1 MRGRRL
7 ASVCALALL
16 VTLLSSPA
24 ARALVLP
31 TGFTE
36 SVVWSGLTNPT
47 NIEFAADG
55 HIFVA
60 EKSGVIKVFDNEADQ
75 TATVFANLSDNVHDF
90 WDRGMLGLAVHPNY
104 PTSPYVYV
112 LYTYDAPMGGSPPTW
127 GDACANPPGATGDGC
142 VVSGRLSRLTAS
154 TSHQMTGPEQVFIN
168 DWCQQYPSHSV
179 GDLAFGG
186 DGNLYVTG
194 GDGAS
199 FNFADYGQDGSP
211 VNPCGDPPGGAGG
224 AMTPPT
230 AEGGAL
236 RSQDRRTPGDPTTL
250 DGTVLRLDPLTGE
263 PASGN
268 PTTSGDLNARRIV
281 AHGLRNPFRMTS
293 RPGTN
298 ELWVGD
304 VGWGTWEELNR
315 ITSPTASVTN
325 FGWPCYEGSGRQSG
339 YDGLDLNICE
349 NLYAAT
355 PPVVTSPHYAY
366 NHSAQVVAGE
376 SCPTGGSSTAGMA
389 FYPSAGGSFPA
400 DYRGA
405 LFFADYTRDC
415 IWVMRAP
422 SPTALPDAANR
433 ATFAAQASNPVDL
446 EVHPATGELWYADF
460 QGAGAVRK
468 IRFAG
473 ANTPPT
479 AVAAATPT
487 NGPAP
492 LTVSFNGG
500 GSSDPDPGATLTYA
514 WDLDD
519 DGAFDDATGA
529 TATWTYQQPNTYT
542 PELRVTDNLGASDTD
557 AVTITAG
564 NTAPT
569 ATISSPA
576 SSLRWKVGDTVT
588 FSGGATDPQN
598 GTLPASALSWALVLH
613 HCSSPTN
620 CHQHPVQ
627 NYPGTAS
634 GSFTAPDHEYPS
646 HLELT
651 LTATD
656 PGGLTDTDTV
666 RIDPQTV
673 DLTFQTSPTGL
684 QLAVGQA
691 SQATP
696 FTRTVI
702 VGSSNSVSATSPQ
715 TLGGLNYGFQSW
727 SDGGAQTHQIT
738 APATAATYTATY
750 QQVPAGCP
758 SSQWTARYFANQT
771 LTGSPATVRC
781 ETAIDYNWGSGSP
794 PGTGVGPDNFSAR
807 WVRTQNFTAGSY
819 TFTATADDGVRV
831 YLDGTLIINQ
841 WKDQSPTT
849 YTATRQVTA
858 GSHELRMEF
867 YENGGGAVARLNVA
881 PTATSCPTG
890 QYMASYFGNRT
901 LTGTPATVRCETA
914 INNNWGSGSPPGTG
928 VGPNNFSV
936 RWVGTRSFAAT
947 RTYTFTAT
955 ADDGVRV
962 YLDGTLII
970 NQWRDQSPTTYTVN
984 RQVTAGNH
992 EVRME
997 YYENGGGAVARLT
1010 ISP

>member
-16 VTLLSSPA
+16 VTLLSPAA
-24 ARALVLP
+24 ARASVLP
-31 TGFTE
+31 TGFAE

-75 TATVFANLSDNVHDF
+75 TATVFANLSANVHDF

-104 PTSPYVYV
+104 PASPYVYV
-112 LYTYDAPMGGSPPTW
+112 LYTYDAPIGGSPPTW
-127 GDACANPPGATGDGC
+127 GDACASPPGATGDGC

-154 TSHQMTGPEQVFIN
+154 ASHQMTGPEQVFIN

-186 DGNLYVTG
+186 DGALYVTG

-211 VNPCGDPPGGAGG
+211 VNPCGDPPGGVG
-224 AMTPPT
+224 ATQTPPT

-236 RSQDRRTPGDPTTL
+236 RSQDLRTTADPATL
-250 DGTVLRLDPLTGE
+250 DGSMLRLDPLTGAA
-263 PASGN
+263 ASGN
-268 PTTSGDLNARRIV
+268 PLIGSSDLNARRII
-281 AHGLRNPFRMTS
+281 AQGLRNPFRMTN

-298 ELWVGD
+298 ELWLGD
-304 VGWGTWEELNR
+304 VGWGTWEEINR
-315 ITSPTASVTN
+315 LQNPTGGVTN
-325 FGWPCYEGSGRQSG
+325 FGWPCYEGAGRQSG
-339 YDGLDLNICE
+339 YDGLNLNVCE
-349 NLYAAT
+349 TLYGAGG
-355 PPVVTSPHYAY
+355 VTSPHYTY
-366 NHSAQVVAGE
+366 NHSDPVVAGE
-376 SCPTGGSSTAGMA
+376 SCPTGGSSTAGVA
-389 FYPSAGGSFPA
+389 FYPSSGGSFPA

-422 SPTALPDAANR
+422 SPTATPDPANR

-473 ANTPPT
+473 ANTPPM
-479 AVAAATPT
+479 AVASATPT

-492 LTVSFNGG
+492 LAVSFNGSQ
-500 GSSDPDPGATLTYA
+500 SSDPDPGATLTYA

-529 TATWTYQQPNTYT
+529 TASWTYQQPGTYT

-576 SSLRWKVGDTVT
+576 SSLRWKVGDTVS
-588 FSGGATDPQN
+588 FSGGATDPQS
-598 GTLPASALSWALVLH
+598 GTLPASALSWSLVLQ
-613 HCSSPTN
+613 HCPSS
-620 CHQHPVQ
+620 CHSHPLQTFNGV
-627 NYPGTAS
+627 AS

-656 PGGLTDTDTV
+656 PGGLSDTDTV

-702 VGSSNSVSATSPQ
+702 VGSSNSASAPSPQ
-715 TLGGLNYGFQSW
+715 TLNGNSYGFQSW
-727 SDGGAQTHQIT
+727 SDGGAQTHNLI

-750 QQVPAGCP
+750 QQVPASCP
-758 SSQWTARYFANQT
+758 TGQYQASYFANQT
-771 LTGSPATVRC
+771 LA
-781 ETAIDYNWGSGSP
+781 
-794 PGTGVGPDNFSAR
+794 
-807 WVRTQNFTAGSY
+807 
-819 TFTATADDGVRV
+819 
-831 YLDGTLIINQ
+831 
-841 WKDQSPTT
+841 
-849 YTATRQVTA
+849 
-858 GSHELRMEF
+858 
-867 YENGGGAVARLNVA
+867 
-881 PTATSCPTG
+881 
-890 QYMASYFGNRT
+890 
-901 LTGTPATVRCETA
+901 GTPATVRCETA
-914 INNNWGSGSPPGTG
+914 IDNNWGSGSPPGTG

-936 RWVGTRSFAAT
+936 RWVGTRSFAT
-947 RTYTFTAT
+947 TGSYTFTAT

-970 NQWRDQSPTTYTVN
+970 DQWRDQSPTTYTAT

-997 YYENGGGAVARLT
+997 FYENGGGAVARLT